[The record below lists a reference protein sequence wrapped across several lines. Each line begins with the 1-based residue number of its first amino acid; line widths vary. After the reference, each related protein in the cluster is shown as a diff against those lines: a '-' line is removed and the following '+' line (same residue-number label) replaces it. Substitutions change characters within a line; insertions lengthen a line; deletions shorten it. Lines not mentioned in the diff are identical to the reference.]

1 MLSSRAQSQRK
12 FALTFC
18 NGTAVCEVFIQSVKK
33 VIFLLTN
40 KLERKMK
47 KSTRFQ
53 IYPSICSVKSLN
65 VNNYLSPLKAE
76 NSLALQI
83 SSQLLSCSQVGS
95 GFFSALLR
103 LTPPVKRNISSW
115 YSISFLAL

>member
-1 MLSSRAQSQRK
+1 MYGIATPVPIVKTWMLSSRAQSQRK

-47 KSTRFQ
+47 NPLDFKFTHQ
-53 IYPSICSVKSLN
+53 YAVLN
-65 VNNYLSPLKAE
+65 H
-76 NSLALQI
+76 
-83 SSQLLSCSQVGS
+83 
-95 GFFSALLR
+95 
-103 LTPPVKRNISSW
+103 
-115 YSISFLAL
+115 